1 MIISC
6 TPFRISLFGGGT
18 DYPEWFLH
26 HGGAVIGTT
35 IDKHCYLT
43 VRTLPPFFAHRHRIV
58 YSKVELVQRL
68 DDIQHPAVRA
78 VLAEMKVEDGLEIH
92 HDADLPAWSGIGSSS
107 AFTVGLLNAL
117 YALRGRRVSRTELAR
132 EAIRIERE
140 VIRENV
146 GHQDQIWAAYGG
158 FNRIDF
164 LTDGS
169 FAVTPLPLT
178 RGQREELEQS
188 MLLVF
193 TGFSRIA
200 SEIVK
205 DQLERVGEHRTQ
217 LDTLRQIVDEAASV
231 LGGERLAVAELGA
244 LLHEGWKL
252 KRQLGARVSTPHIDD
267 IYEAGRAAGAYGGKL
282 LGAGGGGFML
292 FMAPPERREAIR
304 QRLAALI
311 HVPVH
316 FESGGSRIV
325 VYEPNGLDRL

>member
-1 MIISC
+1 VIISC

-18 DYPEWFLH
+18 DYPEWFLR

-35 IDKHCYLT
+35 IDKHCYLS
-43 VRTLPPFFAHRHRIV
+43 VRPLPPFFAHRHRIV

-78 VLAEMKVEDGLEIH
+78 VLGEMGVIDGLEIH

-117 YALRGRRVSRTELAR
+117 YAQRGRRVTQAELAR

-140 VIRENV
+140 VICESV

-164 LTDGS
+164 RTDGG

-178 RGQREELEQS
+178 RDQRLELEQS

-205 DQLERVGEHRTQ
+205 EQIDHVDEHRAQLE
-217 LDTLRQIVDEAASV
+217 TLRQIVEEAAGV
-231 LGGERLAVAELGA
+231 LARERLSVAELGA

-252 KRQLGARVSTPHIDD
+252 KRQLGSRVSTAHIDD

-292 FMAPPERREAIR
+292 LMAPPERREAIR
-304 QRLAALI
+304 ERLRSLI

-325 VYEPNGLDRL
+325 VYEPDGLDRR